1 MGNIS
6 QETPMVAGPAKQ
18 GEDGCLIFAPGI
30 VSGNTVPLALFPNT
44 PLLGSR
50 AKQDWLPDIH
60 PRECIKKYC
69 PLGNISQYT
78 PKGARRGCVPNIFAI
93 GTPY

>member
-30 VSGNTVPLALFPNT
+30 VSGNTVPLALLAWEQGKDVYLILERPPSLYYFIP
-44 PLLGSR
+44 
-50 AKQDWLPDIH
+50 Q
-60 PRECIKKYC
+60 
-69 PLGNISQYT
+69 SQAGLAT
-78 PKGARRGCVPNIFAI
+78 
-93 GTPY
+93 